1 MLLPVVVKILL
12 LVAITGDLQSSEVDP
27 SPQTSTILLQYRG
40 ESEESD
46 VQEVESVA
54 LAEHTPRL
62 VVSHFA
68 KCGGSFSKKAVQNAV
83 PGVILNNEEEPLPK
97 VLACPGRATFT
108 IALIRNPFDYL
119 VSLWTMFADDRG
131 ALVRDLVKKLGE
143 PNHFKR
149 RSSGCRSLLHEGCG
163 TLLGNSTAD
172 SNSCGEDCGTLLGN
186 STADRN
192 SFGEW
197 VRHFGTERL
206 GLVSSRFSAK
216 YLESNTPPV
225 QSEALPGYS
234 NDRDDLVMEKLQQ
247 MNKDDIADCWVYTER
262 LDTDLANCLR
272 RFQSIGGVVDW
283 QAFNSS
289 INSVSHRGIP
299 HVSCSKM
306 FSDPQLESYV
316 AKNEQLLSSK
326 FGYVLACS

>member
-46 VQEVESVA
+46 VHEVESVA

-62 VVSHFA
+62 VFSHFA
-68 KCGGSFSKKAVQNAV
+68 KCGGSFSKKVVQNAV
-83 PGVILNNEEEPLPK
+83 PGVILNNGDQPLPK

-108 IALIRNPFDYL
+108 VAQMRNPFDYL

-131 ALVRDLVKKLGE
+131 ALVLDLVHKSGE

-149 RSSGCRSLLHEGCG
+149 RSSGCRSLLFEDNHCG
-163 TLLGNSTAD
+163 V
-172 SNSCGEDCGTLLGN
+172 LLGN

-216 YLESNTPPV
+216 YLESNTRPT
-225 QSEALPGYS
+225 STEALPGYS

-247 MNKDDIADCWVYTER
+247 LNKDDIADCWVYTER
-262 LDTDLANCLR
+262 LETDLANCLR